1 MAINGNQWQSVGT
14 VGHSGAVSSD
24 VVVLGGNQWQ
34 SMGTVGHS
42 GAVSSD
48 VVVLGGNQWQ
58 SVGTVGCS
66 GAVSSDVVVL
76 GGNQWQSVGTVGH
89 SGAVSSDVVVL
100 GAGQRVEHCSS
111 RLYMQPRG
119 AMSGTTG
126 GNQRSSEVIR
136 GHQSSIKTNQD
147 QSRPMRSNQEP

>member
-14 VGHSGAVSSD
+14 VGCG
-24 VVVLGGNQWQ
+24 
-34 SMGTVGHS
+34 
-42 GAVSSD
+42 
-48 VVVLGGNQWQ
+48 
-58 SVGTVGCS
+58 

-126 GNQRSSEVIR
+126 GNQRSSEAIR
-136 GHQSSIKTNQD
+136 AQSRSIK
-147 QSRPMRSNQEP
+147 SNQEKSRAIQCNQVQSRTCSTAGRAM